1 MKTPPREVA
10 GYAEA
15 YAAGLLPRVPSTPPP
30 LAVVPTARAAF
41 RRLLATTA
49 ITFLTVLLLAKTL
62 NGAGAMAAVIL
73 GGILLLV
80 LIHRDLARAGDR
92 LIAEFRHGY
101 ATLDWSLG
109 GFWFGEGYTGTT
121 GEALSPWD
129 LRGLWLLD
137 ASTGAV
143 RRGPAGDGDPP
154 GMYPSPHAPGRWELW
169 TGVEWHGHFEDP
181 AGTRR

>member
-30 LAVVPTARAAF
+30 LAVAPTARAAF
-41 RRLLATTA
+41 RRLLVTTA
-49 ITFLTVLLLAKTL
+49 MAFLTVLLLAKTL
-62 NGAGAMAAVIL
+62 SSVGALAAIGL
-73 GGILLLV
+73 GGTLVLV
-80 LIHRDLARAGDR
+80 LIHRQLARVGDR

-101 ATLDWSLG
+101 ATLDVSLG
-109 GFWFGEGYTGTT
+109 GFWFGEGYTGIT
-121 GEALSPWD
+121 GEAWSRWD

-137 ASTGAV
+137 ASTGAM
-143 RRGPAGDGDPP
+143 RRAPAGDGDPP

-169 TGVEWHGHFEDP
+169 TGVEWLGHFENP
-181 AGTRR
+181 VSVRR